1 MVQLLVEYGGHSNK
15 GHIQGC
21 GTYSFFEGEGRL
33 FGGWN
38 LFQYGYIQGCGTVF
52 GRRAGPKA
60 PLISSIYTYLHIYN
74 KYQTY
79 WFLNIV
85 FYNISCFT
93 YRTVPFIYLFII
105 FFEGGGGA
113 GEPIKARLQYIFS
126 LYIVTYSGKVRDL
139 PVMQQNVLLIQTLFL
154 NLFIVLSKA

>member
-1 MVQLLVEYGGHSNK
+1 MVQLLVEYGGYSNK

-105 FFEGGGGA
+105 FFEGGGGGGA
-113 GEPIKARLQYIFS
+113 NQGTVTIYFLSIYCHLQW
-126 LYIVTYSGKVRDL
+126 
-139 PVMQQNVLLIQTLFL
+139 
-154 NLFIVLSKA
+154 

>member
-1 MVQLLVEYGGHSNK
+1 MVQLLVEYGGYSNK

-33 FGGWN
+33 CGGWN
-38 LFQYGYIQGCGTVF
+38 LFQCGYIQGCGTFF

-105 FFEGGGGA
+105 FFEGGRGGRRSQSRH
-113 GEPIKARLQYIFS
+113 GYNIFS
-126 LYIVTYSGKVRDL
+126 LYILSLIVVKSGIF
-139 PVMQQNVLLIQTLFL
+139 LLC
-154 NLFIVLSKA
+154 SRMCC